1 MKGYDGYTTMTFARE
16 RRVLTVTFNRP
27 AVLNAVSAAMHSEM
41 ARLFYDIAADR
52 ETDIVVLTGAG
63 RAFCA
68 GGDMDWLQS
77 AVDDIS
83 VFDQI
88 AVEAKRIVFG
98 LLDLEKPVICRL
110 NGDAVGLGATVALF
124 CDIIIA
130 ADDARIGD
138 LHVNIGLSA
147 GDGGAI
153 IWPQLIGYPRAK
165 EFLMTGRLIDGA
177 EAAALG
183 SRERGGAGRRARCP
197 RRADGRQAGA
207 GRDPGDP
214 LHQGLDQ
221 HRPQTARA
229 RDDGCL
235 HRLRKPDQRLRR
247 PSRRARGLP
256 RAPQARVRPQPGA
269 LMRRAAAAKTDAGA
283 LPGWDLSDLYP
294 GPRSDEVRRDLE
306 QAAAAAEALH
316 EEFAGRVGDLNGETL
331 ADLIARYEAIKE
343 TLERLTSY
351 AYLVYCTAMDD
362 AETAQFFQTVR
373 EETTATESRLLFLT
387 LELNRIEDDALEDK
401 LKAPALAR
409 YAPWVRDV
417 RAFRPFQLSDEVE
430 RLLLEKQV
438 AGRAAWMRL
447 FDETMAALR
456 FSVRGEALGSAE
468 ALNLL
473 SDKDGEVR
481 KEAAQALGTVLG
493 ENVRTFA
500 LITNTLAKDKE
511 IEDQWRGFERP
522 ISARNLGNRVE
533 DEVVDALIAAVEAAA
548 PRLAHRYYALKAR
561 WMGVDRLDYW
571 DRNAPLPEDDDR
583 TVGWDEAISTVL
595 AAYRAFSPELAG
607 IGRRFFDNDWIDVP
621 VRNGKSP
628 GAFAHPTVPGA
639 HPYLLLNY
647 QGKAR
652 DVMVLAHELG
662 HGVHQ
667 VLAGRQGLLMA
678 ETPLTLA
685 ETASVFGEQLTFR
698 TLLDGESEPE
708 RRRVMLAGKVEDML
722 NTVVRQVAFCAFE
735 RRVHEERRAGELTP
749 ERLSEHWL
757 AVQSESLGPALRFHD
772 EYRFYWAYIPHFI
785 HAPFYVYAYAFGECL
800 VNALYAV
807 YRAEPAGFEQ
817 KYLDMLRA
825 GGSLRYRELLAP
837 FGLDASEPAFWSRGL
852 DVIAGFVD
860 ELEAAL

>member
-1 MKGYDGYTTMTFARE
+1 
-16 RRVLTVTFNRP
+16 
-27 AVLNAVSAAMHSEM
+27 
-41 ARLFYDIAADR
+41 
-52 ETDIVVLTGAG
+52 
-63 RAFCA
+63 
-68 GGDMDWLQS
+68 
-77 AVDDIS
+77 
-83 VFDQI
+83 
-88 AVEAKRIVFG
+88 
-98 LLDLEKPVICRL
+98 
-110 NGDAVGLGATVALF
+110 
-124 CDIIIA
+124 
-130 ADDARIGD
+130 
-138 LHVNIGLSA
+138 
-147 GDGGAI
+147 
-153 IWPQLIGYPRAK
+153 
-165 EFLMTGRLIDGA
+165 
-177 EAAALG
+177 
-183 SRERGGAGRRARCP
+183 
-197 RRADGRQAGA
+197 
-207 GRDPGDP
+207 
-214 LHQGLDQ
+214 
-221 HRPQTARA
+221 
-229 RDDGCL
+229 
-235 HRLRKPDQRLRR
+235 
-247 PSRRARGLP
+247 
-256 RAPQARVRPQPGA
+256 
-269 LMRRAAAAKTDAGA
+269 MRRAAAAKADAGA

-316 EEFAGRVGDLNGETL
+316 EEFAGRVGDLDGEIL

-387 LELNRIEDDALEDK
+387 LELNRIEDDALADK

-473 SDKDGEVR
+473 SDKDREVR

-652 DVMVLAHELG
+652 DVMILAHELG

-667 VLAGRQGLLMA
+667 VLAGGQGLLLA

-698 TLLDGESEPE
+698 ALLDGESEPE

-825 GGSLRYRELLAP
+825 GGSLRHRELLAP

>member
-1 MKGYDGYTTMTFARE
+1 MTE
-16 RRVLTVTFNRP
+16 RATRGLDT
-27 AVLNAVSAAMHSEM
+27 AA
-41 ARLFYDIAADR
+41 
-52 ETDIVVLTGAG
+52 
-63 RAFCA
+63 
-68 GGDMDWLQS
+68 
-77 AVDDIS
+77 
-83 VFDQI
+83 
-88 AVEAKRIVFG
+88 EAQ
-98 LLDLEKPVICRL
+98 
-110 NGDAVGLGATVALF
+110 
-124 CDIIIA
+124 
-130 ADDARIGD
+130 
-138 LHVNIGLSA
+138 
-147 GDGGAI
+147 GGA
-153 IWPQLIGYPRAK
+153 
-165 EFLMTGRLIDGA
+165 
-177 EAAALG
+177 
-183 SRERGGAGRRARCP
+183 
-197 RRADGRQAGA
+197 
-207 GRDPGDP
+207 
-214 LHQGLDQ
+214 
-221 HRPQTARA
+221 
-229 RDDGCL
+229 
-235 HRLRKPDQRLRR
+235 
-247 PSRRARGLP
+247 
-256 RAPQARVRPQPGA
+256 
-269 LMRRAAAAKTDAGA
+269 A
-283 LPGWDLSDLYP
+283 LPGWDLTDLYP
-294 GPRSDEVRRDLE
+294 APDSDEVRRDLD

-316 EEFAGRVGDLNGETL
+316 EEFAGRVADLDGEAL
-331 ADLIARYEAIKE
+331 GGLIARYEAIQE
-343 TLERLTSY
+343 TLDRLTSY

-373 EETTATESRLLFLT
+373 EETTTTGSRLLFLT
-387 LELNRIEDDALEDK
+387 LELNRIEDDALADR
-401 LKAPALAR
+401 LQAPALAR

-430 RLLLEKQV
+430 RLLHEKQV

-456 FSVRGEALGSAE
+456 FPVRGETLTSAD

-473 SDKDGEVR
+473 SDKEREVR
-481 KEAAQALGTVLG
+481 KAAAQALGTVLG

-533 DEVVDALIAAVEAAA
+533 DEVVDALIAAVEESA

-571 DRNAPLPEDDDR
+571 DRTAPLPEDDDR
-583 TVGWDEAISTVL
+583 LIGWDEAAETVL
-595 AAYRAFSPELAG
+595 AAYRAFSPELGG
-607 IGRRFFDNDWIDVP
+607 IGRRFFENDWIDAP

-647 QGKAR
+647 QGKTR
-652 DVMVLAHELG
+652 DVMILAHELG

-667 VLAGRQGLLMA
+667 VLAGGQGLLMA

-698 TLLDGESEPE
+698 ALLDAESEPQ

-735 RRVHEERRAGELTP
+735 RRVHEERRSGELTP
-749 ERLSEHWL
+749 DRLSEHWL
-757 AVQSESLGPALRFHD
+757 AVQRESLGPALRFHD
-772 EYRFYWAYIPHFI
+772 EYRHYWTYIPHFI

-800 VNALYAV
+800 VNALYGV

-825 GGSLRYRELLAP
+825 GGSLRHRELLAP
-837 FGLDASEPAFWSRGL
+837 FGLDASDPAFWSLGL

-860 ELEAAL
+860 ELEASF

>member
-1 MKGYDGYTTMTFARE
+1 
-16 RRVLTVTFNRP
+16 
-27 AVLNAVSAAMHSEM
+27 
-41 ARLFYDIAADR
+41 
-52 ETDIVVLTGAG
+52 
-63 RAFCA
+63 
-68 GGDMDWLQS
+68 
-77 AVDDIS
+77 
-83 VFDQI
+83 
-88 AVEAKRIVFG
+88 
-98 LLDLEKPVICRL
+98 
-110 NGDAVGLGATVALF
+110 
-124 CDIIIA
+124 
-130 ADDARIGD
+130 
-138 LHVNIGLSA
+138 
-147 GDGGAI
+147 
-153 IWPQLIGYPRAK
+153 
-165 EFLMTGRLIDGA
+165 
-177 EAAALG
+177 
-183 SRERGGAGRRARCP
+183 
-197 RRADGRQAGA
+197 
-207 GRDPGDP
+207 
-214 LHQGLDQ
+214 
-221 HRPQTARA
+221 
-229 RDDGCL
+229 
-235 HRLRKPDQRLRR
+235 
-247 PSRRARGLP
+247 
-256 RAPQARVRPQPGA
+256 
-269 LMRRAAAAKTDAGA
+269 MRRAAAAKADAGA

-316 EEFAGRVGDLNGETL
+316 EEFAGRVGDLDGEIL

-387 LELNRIEDDALEDK
+387 LELNRIEDDALADK

-409 YAPWVRDV
+409 YAPWVRDI

-473 SDKDGEVR
+473 SDKDRDVR
-481 KEAAQALGTVLG
+481 REAAQALGTVLG

-652 DVMVLAHELG
+652 DVMILAHELG

-667 VLAGRQGLLMA
+667 VLAGGQGLLLA

-698 TLLDGESEPE
+698 ALLDGESEPE

-749 ERLSEHWL
+749 DRLSEHWL

-772 EYRFYWAYIPHFI
+772 EYRFYWAHIPHFI

-825 GGSLRYRELLAP
+825 GGSLRHRELLAP